1 MISQHF
7 YFEEQLLKVAMQG
20 FSLSEEEIE
29 VHYYYQ
35 SIKIN
40 LN

>member
-7 YFEEQLLKVAMQG
+7 YFEELLLKVAKQE